1 MAAKILVVDD
11 ETKVLA
17 VIQKRLESVGYEV
30 ITAQDGSEGLK
41 KARSE
46 NPDLIILDL
55 ILPGIDG
62 YQVCS
67 ILKHDTV
74 YKKIPILML
83 TVRSQ
88 KQDMDEGMRVG
99 ADAYMIKPFKH
110 EVLLDKVDELL
121 KKAEEEKS
129 KEMKEKEAEEK
140 EHGDRLLKE
149 AEAMGV
155 LRKEEKAKKNADK
168 EITS

>member
-1 MAAKILVVDD
+1 MMAKKILVVDD
-11 ETKVLA
+11 EIKLLT

-30 ITAQDGSEGLK
+30 ITAKDGGEGLR
-41 KARSE
+41 KARAE

-55 ILPGIDG
+55 ILPILDG

-74 YKKIPILML
+74 YKKVPILML

-99 ADAYMIKPFKH
+99 ADAFMTKPFKH
-110 EVLLDKVDELL
+110 EELLAQVAELL
-121 KKAEEEKS
+121 KKAEAEKS
-129 KEMKEKEAEEK
+129 NEQTKKEAGEK
-140 EHGDRLLKE
+140 EHGERLLKE
-149 AEAMGV
+149 AEAMGL
-155 LRKEEKAKKNADK
+155 LRKEEKTKRNNK
-168 EITS
+168 

>member
-1 MAAKILVVDD
+1 MAKKILVVDD
-11 ETKVLA
+11 EIKLLT

-30 ITAQDGSEGLK
+30 VTAKDGGDGLK
-41 KARSE
+41 KAHAE

-55 ILPGIDG
+55 ILPILDG
-62 YQVCS
+62 YQICS

-74 YKKIPILML
+74 NKKIPILMF

-99 ADAYMIKPFKH
+99 ADVFMTKPFKH
-110 EVLLDKVDELL
+110 EELLAQVAELL
-121 KKAEEEKS
+121 KKTEAEKS
-129 KEMKEKEAEEK
+129 NELTKKEAGEK
-140 EHGDRLLKE
+140 EHGERLLKE

-155 LRKEEKAKKNADK
+155 LHKEEKTKKNNK
-168 EITS
+168 